1 MVKIIS
7 DTENLL
13 LAENKIR
20 VDAFSDYVSVY
31 QKILYSLNSSED
43 IEVIVSI
50 PTVVQWIKNLA
61 SRYPQGIFVFE
72 TLDARL
78 ALAEKW
84 CISLPN
90 DLKNEEI
97 TENGLLE
104 ADLQP
109 QPGQGFED
117 ILLGHFFSP
126 YLAGKTFPFT
136 QLPQLLGSLNLETWK
151 TRRSVPLFARVLQN
165 RLEEWKSKARSGEQR
180 QVIEMFGD
188 NPAQLRDLLMQ
199 FRVLHAYPR
208 LGETVLGNAF
218 PTFSVLKLQLQDLEV
233 NEAAIPT
240 VISQVTYHLN
250 AYAPQSTEELGAL
263 LAQVSGLLAVEYETI
278 ERHLASH
285 PEWITPALVDQ
296 VEVKFAAL
304 SRRFGRRF
312 ADLRA
317 QIRPAKPQAPDP
329 TWNTEQMLAWATQSY
344 LPYQAWCSEQE
355 KFDKDLFAYGDQFS
369 EWLMTRWNDLH
380 ANSGRMVF
388 NILPKIGAE
397 LRKPERVNLMLVVDN
412 LGWSFA
418 EMLRDLFQQ
427 KSFYLLG
434 TEPYLAMLPSETEIS
449 KKCLLSG
456 SAGYTAIDDKTYKG
470 MLEKGWVPYFGDHTI
485 RYVSDIGGLGAVNAI
500 EASTYVVNYLAVDK
514 NLHRS
519 KDEIGM
525 SHRKHIRHLLEGLVE
540 NVSDFV
546 NKHAIG
552 DRVRIHVVSDHGST
566 QIPADLT
573 NDIEPSF
580 FKQTGFDAR
589 SHRYLEVSNER
600 FAALAENLKMDCF
613 FLPAN
618 DFYLPANVLCARRA
632 NRFLNVDKDV
642 FVHGGLLPEE
652 VVVPYMTFEPATVPL
667 KNLDVLLKKSQFRYR
682 LETVEIE
689 IGNPNEAAV
698 EQVQVSVLNGNV
710 EWEFETIPLLNGNR
724 NLVRQ
729 AQARFKL
736 TALPEEQSLLSL
748 RVRFR
753 SRGEQ
758 HTFDVKL
765 PIVMKRMVEEK
776 SQNVFDD

>member
-1 MVKIIS
+1 MIKVIYDSNNLIRRYSKEIINDIS
-7 DTENLL
+7 QYPVAYEKVLHS
-13 LAENKIR
+13 LALNQDFQIITT
-20 VDAFSDYVSVY
+20 
-31 QKILYSLNSSED
+31 QKTILTWFQNCAL
-43 IEVIVSI
+43 
-50 PTVVQWIKNLA
+50 
-61 SRYPQGIFVFE
+61 RYPQGTFIFE
-72 TLDARL
+72 TLDARQ

-84 CISLPN
+84 GISLPN

-97 TENGLLE
+97 AENGLLE

-109 QPGQGFED
+109 QPGQGFEE
-117 ILLGHFFSP
+117 IVLGNFFSP

-136 QLPQLLGSLNLETWK
+136 QLPQLLQSLNLETWK
-151 TRRSVPLFARVLQN
+151 THRSAPLFARVLQI

-208 LGETVLGNAF
+208 LGETLLGNAF
-218 PTFSVLKLQLQDLEV
+218 PTFSLLKLQLQDLDV
-233 NEAAIPT
+233 NEAAIPA

-250 AYAPQSTEELGAL
+250 AYAPQSAEELGAL

-278 ERHLASH
+278 EHHLDSH

-296 VEVKFAAL
+296 IEVKFAAL

-312 ADLRA
+312 AGLRA
-317 QIRPAKPQAPDP
+317 QIRPAKPQAPDA
-329 TWNTEQMLAWATQSY
+329 TWNAEQMLAWATQSY
-344 LPYQAWCSEQE
+344 LPYQTWCSEQE

-380 ANSGRMVF
+380 ANSERMVF

-397 LRKPERVNLMLVVDN
+397 LRNPERVNLMLVVDN

-427 KSFYLLG
+427 KGFYLLG

-456 SAGYTAIDDKTYKG
+456 SAGYTSIDDKKYKS
-470 MLEKGWVPYFGDHTI
+470 MLEKGWVPHFGDRAF
-485 RYVSDIGGLGAVNAI
+485 RYISDIGGLGAVNSI
-500 EASTYVVNYLAVDK
+500 EANTYVVNYLAVDK

-573 NDIEPSF
+573 NDIDPVF
-580 FKQTGFDAR
+580 FKQTGFEAR

-618 DFYLPANVLCARRA
+618 DFYLPTNVLCARRA
-632 NRFLNVDKDV
+632 NRFLPVDKDV

-652 VVVPYMTFEPATVPL
+652 IIVPYMTFEPASVPL
-667 KNLDVLLKKSQFRYR
+667 KNLDVLLKKNQFRYR
-682 LETVEIE
+682 LETVDLE

-753 SRGEQ
+753 SRGEV
-758 HTFDVKL
+758 HAFDVKL
-765 PIVMKRMVEEK
+765 PIEMKRMVEEK
-776 SQNVFDD
+776 SKNAFDD

>member
-1 MVKIIS
+1 M
-7 DTENLL
+7 
-13 LAENKIR
+13 IR
-20 VDAFSDYVSVY
+20 VILDTHGFLSVHSEYIIDDVHSYVSVY
-31 QKILYSLNSSED
+31 AGILNAIDKQSTAYILVKYQIAFTWLKNMSL
-43 IEVIVSI
+43 
-50 PTVVQWIKNLA
+50 
-61 SRYPQGIFVFE
+61 RYPQGTFVFE
-72 TLDARL
+72 TLDARQ

-84 CISLPN
+84 GVSLPN
-90 DLKNEEI
+90 DLKNEEV

-104 ADLQP
+104 LDLTP
-109 QPGQGFED
+109 QPGQGFEE
-117 ILLGHFFSP
+117 ILLAHFFSP
-126 YLAGKTFPFT
+126 YLAGKTFPIT
-136 QLPQLLGSLNLETWK
+136 QLPQLLQSVHLETWK
-151 TRRSVPLFARVLQN
+151 TNRSAPLLARVLQN
-165 RLEEWKSKARSGEQR
+165 RLEEWKSKARTSEQR
-180 QVIEMFGD
+180 QVIELFGD
-188 NPAQLRDLLMQ
+188 HPAQLRDLLMQ
-199 FRVLHAYPR
+199 FSVLRAYPR
-208 LGETVLGNAF
+208 LGEAVLGNIYPAF
-218 PTFSVLKLQLQDLEV
+218 AALKLQLQDLPVE
-233 NEAAIPT
+233 EAAIPA

-250 AYAPQSTEELGAL
+250 DHAPQSAEELSAL
-263 LAQVSGLLAVEYETI
+263 LAQVSGLLGVEYETI
-278 ERHLASH
+278 ERHLDSH

-296 VEVKFAAL
+296 IEVKFAAL
-304 SRRFGRRF
+304 SRRFGKRI
-312 ADLRA
+312 AGLRA

-329 TWNTEQMLAWATQSY
+329 NWNAEQMLAWATQSY

-355 KFDKDLFAYGDQFS
+355 KFDQDLFAYGDQFS
-369 EWLMTRWNDLH
+369 AWLMTRWNDLH

-388 NILPKIGAE
+388 NILPHIAPE
-397 LRKPERVNLMLVVDN
+397 LRKPERVNLVLVVDN

-485 RYVSDIGGLGAVNAI
+485 RYISDIGGLGAVNAI

-514 NLHRS
+514 TLHRS

-566 QIPADLT
+566 QIPAEFSNDL
-573 NDIEPSF
+573 DPAF

-632 NRFLNVDKDV
+632 NRFLPLDKDV

-652 VVVPYMTFEPATVPL
+652 VIVPYMTFEPATVPL
-667 KNLDVLLKKSQFRYR
+667 KNLDVLLKKNQFRYR

-710 EWEFETIPLLNGNR
+710 EWEFETIALLNGR
-724 NLVRQ
+724 RSLVRQ
-729 AQARFKL
+729 SQARFKL

-765 PIVMKRMVEEK
+765 PIEMKRMVEEK
-776 SQNVFDD
+776 SKNAFDD